1 MSSFADLDIRIYEDY
16 RKNKREIFD
25 VVNGMLEE
33 YIDKHPELVK
43 QVIDKSL
50 ENYVSIEDLVVGDV
64 KWVSEYKK

>member
-16 RKNKREIFD
+16 RKNKREIFN

-64 KWVSEYKK
+64 K